1 MTDVVIYTT
10 QTCGYCQHAK
20 ALLRSKAVE
29 FKEISVDGNRQARVD
44 LLNKSGQFTVPQ
56 IWIGGQHIGGCDD
69 LMALNAAGQ
78 LDQMLVA
85 EC

>member
-1 MTDVVIYTT
+1 MTEVVIYTT
-10 QTCGYCQHAK
+10 QTCGYCMRAK
-20 ALLRSKAVE
+20 ALLRSKAVD
-29 FKEISVDGNRQARVD
+29 FKEIPVDGNRQARID

-56 IWIGGQHIGGCDD
+56 IWIGVHHIGGCDD
-69 LMALNAAGQ
+69 LMELSAAGQ